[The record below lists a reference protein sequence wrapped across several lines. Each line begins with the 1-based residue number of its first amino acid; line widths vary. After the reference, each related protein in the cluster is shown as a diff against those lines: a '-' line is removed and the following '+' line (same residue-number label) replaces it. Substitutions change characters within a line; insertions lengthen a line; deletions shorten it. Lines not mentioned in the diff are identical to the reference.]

1 MEISRLVPDDNKEEE
16 AQESPEKP
24 HFTALT
30 DISMFGHRLS
40 TQLLYILKFRAA
52 LQN

>member
-16 AQESPEKP
+16 AEESPEKP
-24 HFTALT
+24 HFTALL

-52 LQN
+52 L